1 MKKFLSIIL
10 VFTLAFAANAQV
22 TMTQTDPAG
31 ASASIHTNS
40 DTSYH
45 KVDLA
50 GNTFNYKYLSVTLAG
65 TKTSGTV
72 LGVAYLQGSNDNSR
86 WFSVYASK
94 DGKLADTT
102 TIQGIGDTDA
112 SLLWIAQGTKFR
124 YYRVVVIT
132 QGTQVSS
139 YVCRL
144 LGRKQEN

>member
-31 ASASIHTNS
+31 ASASVNTNA

-45 KVDLA
+45 KVDLG

-72 LGVAYLQGSNDNSR
+72 LGVAYLTLRDNTERPVTIERGTNVLVGTSR
-86 WFSVYASK
+86 DFHRTNQLIETA
-94 DGKLADTT
+94 
-102 TIQGIGDTDA
+102 
-112 SLLWIAQGTKFR
+112 
-124 YYRVVVIT
+124 
-132 QGTQVSS
+132 
-139 YVCRL
+139 
-144 LGRKQEN
+144 